1 VILLACVLHLGVR
14 MCTIGNHGFDHDE
27 AVTWGMTRSLKNVIP
42 LAITDCHPPLY
53 AILETLWT
61 GLFGTSEA
69 VFRSLSMVFSLLLFL
84 LLAVCVCDAQ
94 PSNKTWAILA
104 IALVFCMLPY
114 DIYFSRYARNYT
126 ALVFFSSLFS
136 YLFFRLIVFGE
147 RKYFPYVALVGVLAI
162 YTNDIALMSL
172 AAAAAAGVLARPT
185 RANLLTAA
193 KLGFILAV
201 AWIPWAVVM
210 PIQIVHSL
218 AAVQMFKQSNLWP
231 ITEAPVGKFLALL
244 NPYPSGLDGPGYGET
259 YGGFIA
265 VPADPLGW
273 LGLSLAI
280 LAFGAIL
287 INLGRIVRNDSVRP
301 FLFQIA
307 IIVVFMALIPMPVFS
322 QKTVYIFVFP
332 LVLLLGYSLSELM
345 QTRAKLFSIA
355 FLVSFVAV
363 SLCGFP
369 HQNRGPDWKSLC
381 ADVTH
386 AWAKARSP
394 ALLISPANEVLCLE
408 YCISRGYLKPL
419 NPVWMSLNLVV
430 TLVPPF
436 DRELKLNMVTEG
448 NYLGW
453 SLDEKALCSVV
464 SRIQDAE
471 PGTTDIFYLREG
483 LGNLNLEWL
492 NEKVVSWTASRKR
505 FGSYALYHLE
515 RKIREAGHD
524 G

>member
-1 VILLACVLHLGVR
+1 MILLACVLHLGVR
-14 MCTIGNHGFDHDE
+14 MCTIGTHGFDHDE
-27 AVTWGMTRSLKNVIP
+27 AVTWGMTRSLRNVIP
-42 LAITDCHPPLY
+42 LAITDCHPPLF

-61 GLFGTSEA
+61 GLFGKSEA
-69 VFRSLSMVFSLLLFL
+69 AFRSLSMVFSLLLFL
-84 LLAVCVCDAQ
+84 LLALSIRDAQ
-94 PSNKTWAILA
+94 RSNRTWAIGA
-104 IALVFCMLPY
+104 VALVFCLLPY
-114 DIYFSRYARNYT
+114 DIFFSRYARNYT
-126 ALVFFSSLFS
+126 MMVFLCSLFS
-136 YLFFRLIVFGE
+136 YLFFRLVVFSE
-147 RKYFPYVALVGVLAI
+147 RKYFPHVVLAGI
-162 YTNDIALMSL
+162 LALYTNNVSLLCIGAAL
-172 AAAAAAGVLARPT
+172 AAGVLAKPN
-185 RANLLTAA
+185 RANLFTAV
-193 KLGFILAV
+193 KLALILAV
-201 AWIPWAVVM
+201 VCVPWAIVM
-210 PIQIVHSL
+210 PIQIAHTRT
-218 AAVQMFKQSNLWP
+218 AVDMFKQSNLWS
-231 ITEAPVGKFLALL
+231 ITEAPIGKFLALL

-259 YGGFIA
+259 YSGFIA
-265 VPADPLGW
+265 APDDLLGW
-273 LGLSLAI
+273 LGLSLVI
-280 LAFGAIL
+280 LALGAIL
-287 INLGRIVRNDSVRP
+287 INLGKIVRNDSVRP

-307 IIVVFMALIPMPVFS
+307 IIVVFMALNPMPVFS

-345 QTRAKLFSIA
+345 QTKAKLFSIA
-355 FLVSFVAV
+355 FLVCFVAV

-394 ALLISPANEVLCLE
+394 SLLISPANEVLCLE

-419 NPVWMSLNLVV
+419 NPVWMSLNLIV

-492 NEKVVSWTASRKR
+492 NEKVVYWTTSRKR

-515 RKIREAGHD
+515 RRIPEAGPN